1 MKGFT
6 PQSSSRYTPLLD
18 DHMVIP
24 SLTGGGKSTDF
35 TNFLML
41 EELGVREKF
50 GRWIVSASSCEL
62 PEEFDKCTSLKDV
75 FQNIRKV
82 DKKKFNPFWLVMIDF
97 YWGRQST
104 RENLEVYYTQ
114 EQLGRRL
121 EELCA
126 KERGT
131 DEVKFTRNVDEK
143 MTVVF
148 SDDQDIATKD
158 SLFAD
163 GRMLDIRKP
172 EREHTRLVSTHNTHA
187 TLHLSIPVPFH
198 HPIKI
203 CERPLL

>member
-1 MKGFT
+1 
-6 PQSSSRYTPLLD
+6 
-18 DHMVIP
+18 
-24 SLTGGGKSTDF
+24 
-35 TNFLML
+35 
-41 EELGVREKF
+41 
-50 GRWIVSASSCEL
+50 
-62 PEEFDKCTSLKDV
+62 
-75 FQNIRKV
+75 
-82 DKKKFNPFWLVMIDF
+82 MIDF

-131 DEVKFTRNVDEK
+131 EEVKFTRNVDEK

-158 SLFAD
+158 SFFVEK
-163 GRMLDIRKP
+163 GRMKDIRHRH
-172 EREHTRLVSTHNTHA
+172 REHACLVSTHNTHA